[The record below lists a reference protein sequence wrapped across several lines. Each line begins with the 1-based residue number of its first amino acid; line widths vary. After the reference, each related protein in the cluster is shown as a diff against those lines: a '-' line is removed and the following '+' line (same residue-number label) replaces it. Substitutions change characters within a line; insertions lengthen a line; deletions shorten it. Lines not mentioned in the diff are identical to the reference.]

1 MKSLLNQKKM
11 VEILEELDIEEGERF
26 HYDDIYTS
34 KQLAEFHGK
43 QYFTTS
49 IDDQALIGQESYH
62 HGTQKKLQIP
72 RHYF

>member
-1 MKSLLNQKKM
+1 M

-43 QYFTTS
+43 QYYFTTK